1 MSKPSVMRQD
11 HGVAI
16 LFNASI
22 TSAGRNIFCYFVRE
36 KVYRFDEI
44 DIKIIG
50 DVWRHFLKIFEFEE
64 KLGSMPKLSTK
75 FCLEIEVGAKH
86 R

>member
-22 TSAGRNIFCYFVRE
+22 TSAGRNSFCYFVRE

-50 DVWRHFLKIFEFEE
+50 DVILFVTVYE
-64 KLGSMPKLSTK
+64 KSMC
-75 FCLEIEVGAKH
+75 F
-86 R
+86 

>member
-16 LFNASI
+16 SFNASV
-22 TSAGRNIFCYFVRE
+22 TSGGGVIFFVGFTLYE
-36 KVYRFDEI
+36 KKYRFDEI

-50 DVWRHFLKIFEFEE
+50 DVIIFVTVYEKVWFLKLI
-64 KLGSMPKLSTK
+64 
-75 FCLEIEVGAKH
+75 
-86 R
+86 